1 LTGLELAN
9 RFPVGYVRG
18 VMLHIVG
25 MGPGGHR
32 DHLTLR
38 AWDVL
43 TAADVVIYPGANIAD
58 EISSAITG
66 RKLVGERM
74 NDEEVRGHVTA
85 ALGKEDDVVLLLSGD
100 PSLFSGEPGHFES
113 LSGIVSWCVG
123 EGIKFE
129 VIPGISSVSAL
140 AALLGIEH
148 VALNRNQTVIM
159 HAPSRQ
165 ATNSEHNTIEKL
177 AEHKCSL
184 VFFLCIDH
192 IQEIAQ
198 KCLLHHSPQT
208 PYIIAEMV
216 GHESSRIHRG
226 ELSELEAY
234 AATTVLSSNMLL
246 LIGECYSPQE
256 TTADRS

>member
-1 LTGLELAN
+1 
-9 RFPVGYVRG
+9 
-18 VMLHIVG
+18 MLYIVG
-25 MGPGGHR
+25 LGPGGHR
-32 DHLTLR
+32 DHLTLK

-43 TAADVVIYPGANIAD
+43 TTADIVIYPGTNIA
-58 EISSAITG
+58 ENISSAITG

-74 NDEEVRGHVTA
+74 NDEVVRGHIKA
-85 ALGKEDDVVLLLSGD
+85 ALLDNDNVALLLSGD
-100 PSLFSGEPGHFES
+100 PSLFSGEPGHFDS
-113 LSGIVSWCVG
+113 LSGIVTWCVG
-123 EGIKFE
+123 EGIEFE

-159 HAPSRQ
+159 HAPPRK

-198 KCLLHHSPQT
+198 KCLLHHPPQT

-226 ELSELEAY
+226 HLSELGAY
-234 AATTVLSSNMLL
+234 ATETDLSSNMLL
-246 LIGECYSPQE
+246 LIGKCYAPQE
-256 TTADRS
+256 PSSTLH